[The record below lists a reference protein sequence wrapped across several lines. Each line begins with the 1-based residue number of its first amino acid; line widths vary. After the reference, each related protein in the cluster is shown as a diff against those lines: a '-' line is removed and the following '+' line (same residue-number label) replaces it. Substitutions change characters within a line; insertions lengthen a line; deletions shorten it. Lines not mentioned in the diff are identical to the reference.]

1 MVEIVEV
8 NRTLMEE
15 VKTYLDN
22 LMKPVGSL
30 GILEDLAVQISGI
43 TGEFFNPISRSAHVV
58 FSSDNGVE
66 KEGVSCCPR
75 EYTRIVSE
83 SILSGH
89 GAVSILAKSNYVD
102 LYLVD
107 VGIDGKIDREYKN
120 FFDKKIKNG
129 SGNIK
134 IEKAMEKA
142 DMLKALEIGM
152 NMAIK
157 LSKDNQLLSCGEM
170 GIGNTTTSTALISAL
185 LGEEITVGTG
195 SGIDDEKLSIKK
207 EVIKKALSRVEGID
221 DPLTLLGELG
231 GFDIAAMVGFYL
243 GCAYKKIPIVLDG
256 FISSASALCAYK
268 LYPQIRD
275 YFICAHNSLE
285 PGMTRVLE
293 ELGLKAIINTN
304 MALGEGTGAILCHPI
319 VKSANGILQN
329 MRTKEEI
336 YTLLK

>member
-1 MVEIVEV
+1 MVQIEEV

-22 LMKPVGSL
+22 LMKPTDSL
-30 GILEDLAVQISGI
+30 GILEELAVQISGI
-43 TGEFFNPISRSAHVV
+43 TGEFFNPITRSSHVV
-58 FSSDNGVE
+58 FASDNGVE
-66 KEGVSCCPR
+66 REGVSCCPR

-83 SILSGH
+83 SILNGH
-89 GAVSILAKSNYVD
+89 GAVSILSKANYVD
-102 LYLVD
+102 LFLVD
-107 VGIDGKIDREYKN
+107 IGIDGNIHREYKN
-120 FFDKKIKNG
+120 FIEKKIKKG
-129 SGNIK
+129 TGNIR
-134 IEKAMEKA
+134 IESAMTKEE
-142 DMLKALEIGM
+142 MLNALEIGM
-152 NMAIK
+152 NLAIK

-170 GIGNTTTSTALISAL
+170 GIGNTTTSNALISAL
-185 LGEEITVGTG
+185 LGEKIEVGRG
-195 SGIDDEKLSIKK
+195 SGIDNEKLEHKK
-207 EVIKKALSRVEGID
+207 LVIDEALERVVDIG
-221 DPLTLLGELG
+221 DPLELLRELG
-231 GFDIAAMVGFYL
+231 GFDIVAMVGFYI
-243 GCAYKKIPIVLDG
+243 GCAYKKVPIILDG

-285 PGMTRVLE
+285 LGMDKVLK
-293 ELGLKAIINTN
+293 ELNLKPIINTN